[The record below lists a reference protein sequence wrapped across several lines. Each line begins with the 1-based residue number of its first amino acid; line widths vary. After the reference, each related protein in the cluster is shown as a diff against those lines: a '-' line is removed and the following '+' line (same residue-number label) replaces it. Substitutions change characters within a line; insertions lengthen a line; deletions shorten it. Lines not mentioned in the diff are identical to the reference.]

1 LVKNLPVQITAIG
14 NVEAFSS
21 VTIKSRIE
29 GQLIKANFKEGDEV
43 KKGQLLFVS
52 PAYIHKF
59 LIY

>member
-1 LVKNLPVQITAIG
+1 LVKNLPAQITAIG